1 MIMKKTH
8 ILPIIALL
16 LSSVFADAQK
26 PVILAEDSIQIGN
39 SVIPALTVTIPEV
52 DFDNTLKAWTKEQES
67 GTKSKVITENGQMS
81 IFGANKKEVSP
92 TPLNIYSI
100 MQNKD
105 TLQLLMVCFEL
116 KKGEYI
122 EPSAGD
128 IQLTAAKTYLKEFA
142 KSQYI
147 DFIKG
152 EVAAEEKK
160 LRELENELNGLQKTE
175 SRTKKGAQKNK
186 NVITNEQDKLIVKN
200 NELNRLSNDIIE
212 QNSILISME
221 AGPGRE
227 AKSAEIKEMEKRK
240 GKLQREI
247 NRADNNIDRSK
258 SNINQADRALPKN
271 ENEQDRMRAKIEEQ
285 EAVVRKFMDKLN
297 NVKDY

>member
-1 MIMKKTH
+1 MKKTN
-8 ILPIIALL
+8 IFPIIALL
-16 LSSVFADAQK
+16 FASVIANAQK
-26 PVILAEDSIQIGN
+26 PVIIAEDSIQIGN
-39 SVIPALTVTIPEV
+39 SVIPVLTVTIPEV

-67 GTKSKVITENGQMS
+67 GTKSKVITENGEMS
-81 IFGANKKEVSP
+81 IFGANIKEVYP
-92 TPLNIYSI
+92 TPVNIYSI
-100 MQNKD
+100 LQNQD

-128 IQLTAAKTYLKEFA
+128 IQLTAAITYLKEFA
-142 KSQYI
+142 KGQYI
-147 DFIKG
+147 EFIKE

-160 LRELENELNGLQKTE
+160 LRELENDLNGLQKTE

-212 QNSILISME
+212 QNNILISME

-247 NRADNNIDRSK
+247 NKADNSIDKSK
-258 SNINQADRALPKN
+258 SKINQADRALPKN
-271 ENEQDRMRAKIEEQ
+271 ENDQDRKREKIEEQ
-285 EAVVRKFMDKLN
+285 EAVVRRFMDKLN
-297 NVKDY
+297 TVKDY